1 MDQKIQ
7 KLKNMISVADF
18 QKIMDQFSDS
28 PATVDKAIFKI
39 EKENEVLMDILLG
52 THAEFL
58 SDDEMD
64 FLVLCFLSFYMAYT
78 KEYQIKTF
86 EENEISDVE
95 ESTWGRLNQLKNVDK
110 ALDLYYDELEEKDS
124 IEFVGL
130 LVMEIEDEEA
140 KEMVLSDVAK
150 QIFVTVLISSCILLS
165 SSPKLDLK
173 K

>member
-1 MDQKIQ
+1 
-7 KLKNMISVADF
+7 MISVADF

>member
-130 LVMEIEDEEA
+130 LVMEIEDEEE